1 VLVAFVVAVDGVVA
15 DQLEIDVPVAQRH
28 ARVVSERVAGLAH
41 GGDEQYA
48 GAEVVDQVAGM

>member
-28 ARVVSERVAGLAH
+28 TRVMSERVAGLAH
-41 GGDEQYA
+41 RGDEPYA
-48 GAEVVDQVAGM
+48 GAEVVDHVAGM